1 MSAIAVLI
9 FSELWSNSGLE
20 FDVDDEGVNSMT
32 IRTIALAALIGLS
45 LSTAAFGAD
54 KAAAKTA
61 EPKSNALPALAKWDG
76 PYKNTVIYKF
86 ADYGEGVACYVYAP
100 KNVAFTK
107 LKNGTITYTNNN
119 IGNISCVKVTKGR
132 AAPQKK

>member
-1 MSAIAVLI
+1 
-9 FSELWSNSGLE
+9 
-20 FDVDDEGVNSMT
+20 MT
-32 IRTIALAALIGLS
+32 IRNIALVALIGLS

-54 KAAAKTA
+54 KAKKKAAK
-61 EPKSNALPALAKWDG
+61 PKLSPLPALAKWNG

-100 KNVAFTK
+100 RNVAFTK
-107 LKNGTITYTNNN
+107 MKDGTIAYTNNN

-132 AAPQKK
+132 QPAKKK